1 LNPASWHFR
10 SARLA
15 YNLLIHALIPI
26 ALLHFLWRSRSEPG
40 YRHHLGERLGAGPD
54 PEPGS
59 NLWVHAASLGEMRV
73 AGILLNALCL
83 DHPKLRIQLTTLTPA
98 GRAEGERMRA
108 AGLPV
113 TVRYLPLD
121 SPPLLRRFIRRLEPG
136 VLVLI
141 ETELWPNLLWRTHR
155 AGIPAVL
162 VNARLSPRLRST
174 YRRLRALYGP
184 LLAGFEWV
192 AAQAPE
198 DAEHFR
204 SLGARKVEV
213 TGNLKFDLPS
223 TRNEIALARGRFA
236 GRWLWVA
243 GSTHPGEE
251 EQLLDVHRRL
261 RDAHPEIR
269 IQLLLAPRHP
279 RRAPEI
285 LDQVERAGL
294 SALLRSR
301 LSPSGSNA
309 DVIVLDT
316 LGELAGLYALA
327 DAAFV
332 GGSLVDHGGQNP
344 LEPIAA
350 DCPVIV
356 GPDSR
361 NFNDI
366 VRQLVADRAIIQV
379 ADAEGLR
386 SNLETLLLTPERGA
400 AMVWQAQR
408 TVNANRGAT
417 ARTLDL
423 LWPMLQSP
431 RPEVQ

>member
-1 LNPASWHFR
+1 LNSASWSCR

-15 YNLLIHALIPI
+15 YNLLLHALIPV
-26 ALLHFLWRSRSEPG
+26 ALLHFLLRSRHEPG
-40 YRHHLGERLGAGPD
+40 YRRHLGERMGAGPD
-54 PEPGS
+54 PEPGPD
-59 NLWVHAASLGEMRV
+59 LWVHAASLGEMRV
-73 AGILLNALCL
+73 ASILLNALCRNQ
-83 DHPKLRIQLTTLTPA
+83 PSLRIQLTTLTPA

-121 SPPLLRRFIRRLEPG
+121 SPPLLRRWFRRLEPR

-141 ETELWPNLLWRTHR
+141 ETELWPNLLRRAHR
-155 AGIPAVL
+155 AGVPAVL
-162 VNARLSPRLRST
+162 VNARLSPRLRGT

-213 TGNLKFDLPS
+213 TGNLKFDLPR
-223 TRNEIALARGRFA
+223 TRDEIALTRGHFA

-251 EQLLDVHRRL
+251 EQLLGVHRRL

-285 LDQVERAGL
+285 LDQVDRAGL

-301 LSPSGSNA
+301 LSPSGSDD

-332 GGSLVDHGGQNP
+332 GGTLVNHGGQNP

-350 DCPVIV
+350 GCPVIV
-356 GPDSR
+356 GPDTR
-361 NFNDI
+361 NFADM
-366 VRQLVADRAIIQV
+366 VRQLVADQAIVQV
-379 ADAEGLR
+379 VDTEALR
-386 SNLETLLLTPERGA
+386 STLENLFRMPEYGA
-400 AMVWQAQR
+400 AMVQRAQR
-408 TVNANRGAT
+408 TLSANRGAT

-423 LWPMLQSP
+423 L
-431 RPEVQ
+431 RPLLPPPGPADR

>member
-1 LNPASWHFR
+1 MNPASWRFR

-26 ALLHFLWRSRSEPG
+26 ALLHFLWRSGREPG
-40 YRHHLGERLGAGPD
+40 YRRHLDERLGAGPD
-54 PEPGS
+54 PDPGPD
-59 NLWVHAASLGEMRV
+59 LWIHAASLGEMRV
-73 AGILLNALCL
+73 AGILLDALCRK
-83 DHPKLRIQLTTLTPA
+83 HPSLRIQLTTLTPA
-98 GRAEGERMRA
+98 GRAEAERMRA

-113 TVRYLPLD
+113 AVRYLPLD
-121 SPPLLRRFIRRLEPG
+121 SPALLRHFIRRLKPG
-136 VLVLI
+136 ILVLI
-141 ETELWPNLLWRTHR
+141 ETELWPNLLWRIHR

-162 VNARLSPRLRST
+162 VNGRLSPRLRNT
-174 YRRLRALYGP
+174 YRRLQALYAP
-184 LLAGFEWV
+184 LLATLEWA
-192 AAQAPE
+192 AAQTPE
-198 DAEHFR
+198 DAEHLH
-204 SLGARKVEV
+204 SIGARKVAV

-223 TRNEIALARGRFA
+223 GRNESALARAHFS

-279 RRAPEI
+279 SRAPEI
-285 LDQVERAGL
+285 LDQVGRAGL
-294 SALLRSR
+294 SAVLRSR
-301 LSPSGSNA
+301 LSASGSSE

-361 NFNDI
+361 NFADM
-366 VRQLVADRAIIQV
+366 VRRLVADGAIVQI

-386 SNLETLLLTPERGA
+386 DVLEDLLLTPGHGA
-400 AMVWQAQR
+400 AMVHQAQR
-408 TVNANRGAT
+408 TIAANRGAT
-417 ARTLDL
+417 ARTLEL
-423 LWPMLQSP
+423 LRPLLRSP
-431 RPEVQ
+431 GSAGQ

>member
-1 LNPASWHFR
+1 LSPASWHFR

-26 ALLHFLWRSRSEPG
+26 ALLHFLWRSRREPG
-40 YRHHLGERLGAGPD
+40 YRRHLDERLGAGPE
-54 PEPGS
+54 PEPGPG
-59 NLWVHAASLGEMRV
+59 LWVHAASLGEMRV
-73 AGILLNALCL
+73 ASILLNALCRN
-83 DHPKLRIQLTTLTPA
+83 HRNLRIQLTTLTPA
-98 GRAEGERMRA
+98 GRAEGERLRA

-121 SPPLLRRFIRRLEPG
+121 SPLLIRRFLRRLEPG

-162 VNARLSPRLRST
+162 VNARLSPRFRST
-174 YRRLRALYGP
+174 YHRLRALYGP

-223 TRNEIALARGRFA
+223 TRSEIALARGHFA

-251 EQLLDVHRRL
+251 EQLLGVHRRL
-261 RDAHPEIR
+261 RDAHPEAR
-269 IQLLLAPRHP
+269 VQLLLAPRHP
-279 RRAPEI
+279 SRAPEI

-301 LSPSGSNA
+301 LSPSGSND

-361 NFNDI
+361 NFADM
-366 VRQLVADRAIIQV
+366 VRQLVADQAIVQV

-386 SNLETLLLTPERGA
+386 SALAGLLRRPERGA
-400 AMVWQAQR
+400 AMVQQAQR
-408 TVNANRGAT
+408 TLGANRGAT
-417 ARTLDL
+417 ARTLEL
-423 LWPMLQSP
+423 L
-431 RPEVQ
+431 RPLLPPSGSADR

>member
-1 LNPASWHFR
+1 LNPASWSCR

-15 YNLLIHALIPI
+15 YNLLIHALIPV
-26 ALLHFLWRSRSEPG
+26 ALLHFLWRSRREPG
-40 YRHHLGERLGAGPD
+40 YRRHLGERIGAGPD
-54 PEPGS
+54 PEPGPD
-59 NLWVHAASLGEMRV
+59 LWVHAASLGEMRV
-73 AGILLNALCL
+73 ASILLNALCRNQ
-83 DHPKLRIQLTTLTPA
+83 PSLRIQLTTLTPA
-98 GRAEGERMRA
+98 GRAEGERMQA

-121 SPPLLRRFIRRLEPG
+121 SPPLLRRWFRRLEPR

-141 ETELWPNLLWRTHR
+141 ETELWPNLLWRAHR
-155 AGIPAVL
+155 AGVPAVL
-162 VNARLSPRLRST
+162 VNARLSPRLRGT

-192 AAQAPE
+192 AAQAAE
-198 DAEHFR
+198 DAEHLR

-223 TRNEIALARGRFA
+223 SHNEIALARGHFA

-251 EQLLDVHRRL
+251 EQLLGVHRRL

-301 LSPSGSNA
+301 LSTSGSND

-361 NFNDI
+361 NFADM
-366 VRQLVADRAIIQV
+366 VRQLVLDRAIVQV

-386 SNLETLLLTPERGA
+386 RTLEDLLRMPEHGA
-400 AMVWQAQR
+400 AMVRQAQR
-408 TVNANRGAT
+408 TLGANRGAT
-417 ARTLDL
+417 ARTLEL
-423 LWPMLQSP
+423 L
-431 RPEVQ
+431 RPLLPPAASTDR

>member
-1 LNPASWHFR
+1 
-10 SARLA
+10 
-15 YNLLIHALIPI
+15 
-26 ALLHFLWRSRSEPG
+26 
-40 YRHHLGERLGAGPD
+40 
-54 PEPGS
+54 
-59 NLWVHAASLGEMRV
+59 
-73 AGILLNALCL
+73 
-83 DHPKLRIQLTTLTPA
+83 
-98 GRAEGERMRA
+98 
-108 AGLPV
+108 
-113 TVRYLPLD
+113 
-121 SPPLLRRFIRRLEPG
+121 
-136 VLVLI
+136 
-141 ETELWPNLLWRTHR
+141 
-155 AGIPAVL
+155 
-162 VNARLSPRLRST
+162 
-174 YRRLRALYGP
+174 
-184 LLAGFEWV
+184 
-192 AAQAPE
+192 
-198 DAEHFR
+198 
-204 SLGARKVEV
+204 
-213 TGNLKFDLPS
+213 
-223 TRNEIALARGRFA
+223 
-236 GRWLWVA
+236 
-243 GSTHPGEE
+243 
-251 EQLLDVHRRL
+251 
-261 RDAHPEIR
+261 
-269 IQLLLAPRHP
+269 
-279 RRAPEI
+279 
-285 LDQVERAGL
+285 
-294 SALLRSR
+294 
-301 LSPSGSNA
+301 
-309 DVIVLDT
+309 VIVLDT

>member
-1 LNPASWHFR
+1 MNPASGYFR
-10 SARLA
+10 PARLA

-26 ALLHFLWRSRSEPG
+26 ALLHFLWRARREPG
-40 YRHHLGERLGAGPD
+40 YRRHLDERLGTGPK
-54 PEPGS
+54 PEPGPD
-59 NLWVHAASLGEMRV
+59 LWVHAASLGEMRV
-73 AGILLNALCL
+73 ARILLDALCRN
-83 DHPKLRIQLTTLTPA
+83 HPGLRIQLTTLTPA
-98 GRAEGERMRA
+98 GRAEAERMRTD
-108 AGLPV
+108 GLPV

-136 VLVLI
+136 ILVLI
-141 ETELWPNLLWRTHR
+141 ETELWPNLLWLTQR
-155 AGIPAVL
+155 AGIPAAL

-192 AAQAPE
+192 AAQTPE
-198 DAEHFR
+198 DAKHLHG
-204 SLGARKVEV
+204 LGARKVEV

-223 TRNEIALARGRFA
+223 TRNEVALARAHFG

-251 EQLLDVHRRL
+251 EQLLGVHRRL
-261 RDAHPEIR
+261 RHAHPEIR

-279 RRAPEI
+279 SRAPGI
-285 LDQVERAGL
+285 LDQAEKAGL
-294 SALLRSR
+294 SARLRSR
-301 LSPSGSNA
+301 LSPSGSDD

-316 LGELAGLYALA
+316 LGELAGLYTLA

-344 LEPIAA
+344 LEPISA
-350 DCPVIV
+350 DCPVII

-361 NFNDI
+361 NFADM
-366 VRQLVADRAIIQV
+366 VRQLVANRAIVQV

-386 SNLETLLLTPERGA
+386 SALEDLLRIPEQGA
-400 AMVWQAQR
+400 AMVQRAQR
-408 TVNANRGAT
+408 TLAANQGAT
-417 ARTLDL
+417 ARTLEL
-423 LWPMLQSP
+423 L
-431 RPEVQ
+431 RPLLPPAGSGGR

>member
-1 LNPASWHFR
+1 MNPASWQFR

-26 ALLHFLWRSRSEPG
+26 ALLHFLWRSRREPG
-40 YRHHLGERLGAGPD
+40 YRHHLDERLGAGPN
-54 PEPGS
+54 PEPGPD
-59 NLWVHAASLGEMRV
+59 LWVHAASLGEIRV
-73 AGILLNALCL
+73 ASILLNALCR

-121 SPPLLRRFIRRLEPG
+121 SPPLLRRFIRHLQPG
-136 VLVLI
+136 VLILI

-174 YRRLRALYGP
+174 YRRLRVLYGP

-223 TRNEIALARGRFA
+223 TRSDMALVRGQFA

-251 EQLLDVHRRL
+251 EQLLGVHRRL
-261 RDAHPEIR
+261 RDAHPETR
-269 IQLLLAPRHP
+269 AQLLLAPRHP

-285 LDQVERAGL
+285 LDQAERAGL

-301 LSPSGSNA
+301 LSPSGSND

-327 DAAFV
+327 DAAFI

-350 DCPVIV
+350 NCPVIV
-356 GPDSR
+356 GPDNR
-361 NFNDI
+361 NFTDM
-366 VRQLVADRAIIQV
+366 VRQLVADRAIVQV

-386 SNLETLLLTPERGA
+386 STLETLLLTPERGA
-400 AMVWQAQR
+400 AMVQQAQR

-423 LWPMLQSP
+423 LRPMLQSS

>member
-1 LNPASWHFR
+1 LNPASWGFR

-15 YNLLIHALIPI
+15 YNLLIHALIPV
-26 ALLHFLWRSRSEPG
+26 ALLYFVWRSRREPG
-40 YRHHLGERLGAGPD
+40 YRHHLAERLGAGPD
-54 PEPGS
+54 PESGPD
-59 NLWVHAASLGEMRV
+59 LWVHAASLGEMRV
-73 AGILLNALCL
+73 ASILLNALCRN
-83 DHPKLRIQLTTLTPA
+83 HPSLRIQLTTLTPA

-121 SPPLLRRFIRRLEPG
+121 SPLLLGRFIRRLEPG

-141 ETELWPNLLWRTHR
+141 ETELWPNLLWRAHR
-155 AGIPAVL
+155 AEIPAVL
-162 VNARLSPRLRST
+162 VNARLSPRRRST
-174 YRRLRALYGP
+174 YHRLRTLYGP
-184 LLAGFEWV
+184 LLAGFQWV
-192 AAQAPE
+192 AAQATE
-198 DAEHFR
+198 DAEHLR

-223 TRNEIALARGRFA
+223 TRHEIALARGQFA

-251 EQLLDVHRRL
+251 EQLLGVHHWL
-261 RDAHPEIR
+261 RDAHPEVR

-279 RRAPEI
+279 SRAPEI
-285 LDQVERAGL
+285 LDQVEKAGL
-294 SALLRSR
+294 SAVLRSS
-301 LSPSGSNA
+301 LSPSGSND

-316 LGELAGLYALA
+316 LGELAGLYRLA

-350 DCPVIV
+350 DCPVII

-361 NFNDI
+361 NFADM
-366 VRQLVADRAIIQV
+366 VRQLVADRAIVQV

-386 SNLETLLLTPERGA
+386 RALETLLLTPDRGA
-400 AMVWQAQR
+400 AMVHQAQR
-408 TVNANRGAT
+408 TVDANRGAT

-423 LWPMLQSP
+423 LRPLLQSP
-431 RPEVQ
+431 GPAGQ